1 MGAKI
6 EIGVDDLINGFGGL
20 LIILGLLGGKLKDLY
35 YKHKKK
41 KKSSI
46 KVSSDK
52 LKQIHEKL
60 TECRI
65 EFDASRVTITQFHN
79 GDYYYSTNSI
89 LKMSVTHESTDQ
101 STSKIMDDYQSLSAN
116 KYHKFLT
123 NLVNSD
129 FVYYKDVNLEQTD
142 HEDDMLLDLQVN
154 NNTTFIACKLL
165 SKEGNIIGF
174 ITMSFVYEKEEL
186 DIKRFKEYV
195 NMISFLLRN

>member
-1 MGAKI
+1 MEGKI
-6 EIGVDDLINGFGGL
+6 EINIEDILNGLFGVVIVFGYL
-20 LIILGLLGGKLKDLY
+20 SKKFSDWLKNRKKRTNSKIEVSSNKLK
-35 YKHKKK
+35 H
-41 KKSSI
+41 I
-46 KVSSDK
+46 
-52 LKQIHEKL
+52 QEKL

-65 EFDASRVTITQFHN
+65 EFDASRITITQFHN

-89 LKMSVTHESTDQ
+89 LKMSVTHESTDP
-101 STSKIMDDYQSLSAN
+101 STSKIFDQYQNLLAN
-116 KYHKFLT
+116 KFHKFLT

-129 FVYYKDVNLEQTD
+129 FVYYKNVNLEQTD

-154 NNTTFIACKLL
+154 NNVTFIASKLL

-186 DIKRFKEYV
+186 DIKRFKEFV